1 MSIICQ
7 VLCRNAGKIMG
18 LHRIYVN
25 KAQKVENELPNG
37 FGFVVL
43 AFSFNTEP
51 NTSQMM
57 YVSNADRQDIVKAMK
72 EWIDKTEKTYGNDTN
87 KY

>member
-1 MSIICQ
+1 MN
-7 VLCRNAGKIMG
+7 NAEEFVKGKMKNI
-18 LHRIYVN
+18 
-25 KAQKVENELPNG
+25 AQKVENELPNG

-43 AFSFNTEP
+43 TFSFNTEP
-51 NTSQMM
+51 NTSQML

>member
-1 MSIICQ
+1 MN
-7 VLCRNAGKIMG
+7 NAEEFVKGKMKNI
-18 LHRIYVN
+18 
-25 KAQKVENELPNG
+25 AQKVENELPNG
-37 FGFVVL
+37 FGFGVL

>member
-1 MSIICQ
+1 M
-7 VLCRNAGKIMG
+7 
-18 LHRIYVN
+18 VN
-25 KAQKVENELPNG
+25 EQKSFTVTILLAVF

>member
-1 MSIICQ
+1 MN
-7 VLCRNAGKIMG
+7 NAEEFVKGKMKNI
-18 LHRIYVN
+18 
-25 KAQKVENELPNG
+25 AQKVENELPNG
-37 FGFVVL
+37 FGFVV
-43 AFSFNTEP
+43 NTEP

>member
-1 MSIICQ
+1 MN
-7 VLCRNAGKIMG
+7 NAEEFVKGKMKNI
-18 LHRIYVN
+18 
-25 KAQKVENELPNG
+25 AQKVENELPNG

-87 KY
+87 KD

>member
-1 MSIICQ
+1 MN
-7 VLCRNAGKIMG
+7 NAEEFVKGKMKNI
-18 LHRIYVN
+18 
-25 KAQKVENELPNG
+25 AQKVENELPNG

-57 YVSNADRQDIVKAMK
+57 YVSNAVETFSKIGKSSNVSL
-72 EWIDKTEKTYGNDTN
+72 
-87 KY
+87 

>member
-1 MSIICQ
+1 MN
-7 VLCRNAGKIMG
+7 NAEEFVKGKMKNI
-18 LHRIYVN
+18 
-25 KAQKVENELPNG
+25 AQKVENELPNG

-57 YVSNADRQDIVKAMK
+57 YVSNAMK